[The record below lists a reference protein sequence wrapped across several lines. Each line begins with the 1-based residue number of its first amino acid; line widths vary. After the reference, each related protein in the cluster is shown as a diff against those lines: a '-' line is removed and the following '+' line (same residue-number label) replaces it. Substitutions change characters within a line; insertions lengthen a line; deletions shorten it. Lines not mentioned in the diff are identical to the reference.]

1 MVHLQRNEQDV
12 IARAEALYLGGIK
25 DQLTED
31 QLGQFLSIDLDSGD
45 YEIGE
50 SSVETCDALKKRH
63 PDAYVFTMRHG
74 FISAGSFSFAPKSTE
89 S

>member
-1 MVHLQRNEQDV
+1 MVHLQRNEKGV
-12 IARAEALYLGGIK
+12 IERAETLYLESIK

-31 QLGQFLSIDLDSGD
+31 QLGLFLSIDLDSGD

-50 SSVETCDALKKRH
+50 SSIETCDALKKRR

-74 FISAGSFSFAPKSTE
+74 SISAGSFSFAPKTIQS
-89 S
+89 